1 MFLIDDYSL
10 HLIDLEIIDF
20 KDKVLN
26 NLYLKMLNDEITYE
40 EYYDGDENN
49 YYWNLIKLYSFYLYI
64 KQKTI

>member
-10 HLIDLEIIDF
+10 HLIDLENIDF

-26 NLYLKMLNDEITYE
+26 NLYLKMLNNEITYE

-49 YYWNLIKLYSFYLYI
+49 YYWSLIKLYSFYLYI